1 MIVQLERY
9 IVFRG
14 NPVKDNRK
22 VKYSSDLSKIPVSCE
37 NSVSFPASFALQA
50 AINISGTLQVG
61 QFWSFKRDKHANKC
75 LKCND
80 TSVSPEQQ
88 KSFTNEKYCSFLF
101 TSLTDQQ
108 FP

>member
-22 VKYSSDLSKIPVSCE
+22 VKYSSDLLKIPVSCE
-37 NSVSFPASFALQA
+37 NSVSFPASFALEA
-50 AINISGTLQVG
+50 ASNISGTVQVEH
-61 QFWSFKRDKHANKC
+61 FWSFKRDKHANKW

-80 TSVSPEQQ
+80 TSVNPEQQ
-88 KSFTNEKYCSFLF
+88 KSYVLF
-101 TSLTDQQ
+101 YSQA
-108 FP
+108 